1 MSNDPGGEG
10 PDSLRSVF
18 DRGAEGASEA
28 LSRWLGRPVRLLISA
43 VDRSDLSLAGDL
55 IGPAD
60 DLVAACS
67 MGLSGRLD
75 GMLLLV
81 FEDRSGLAIADF
93 LLARPIGSTSEW
105 GELERSAAMETA
117 NIVGCAYLNAL
128 ADAIPDGEKDGL
140 VPTPPEFRHEFAGS
154 LLEFALMDQAAEQD
168 EILLVRTE
176 FVAGP
181 ELPSLRWT
189 LLFVPGPSTAT
200 TLGALRAGSP

>member
-1 MSNDPGGEG
+1 MSTDPTDLR
-10 PDSLRSVF
+10 PDSLRSIF

-28 LSRWLGRPVRLLISA
+28 LSRWLGRPVRLLVSA
-43 VDRSDLSLAGDL
+43 IDHSDLSVAGDL

-60 DLVAACS
+60 DLVAACA

-93 LLARPIGSTSEW
+93 LLARPIGSTDQW

-128 ADAIPDGEKDGL
+128 ADAIPGGQRDGL

-154 LLEFALMDQAAEQD
+154 LLEFALMGQATEQD
-168 EILLVRTE
+168 EVLLVRTE

-200 TLGALRAGSP
+200 TLRALRAESP